1 MSSPV
6 IFIDSAISTAGFLDV
21 IIGPMYSGK
30 TDYLLRELNIFATMG
45 AKVLYV
51 NHSLDTR
58 GDVFSSHNPAISK
71 LGHHQIASKKVSTVE
86 ELIQASEDYLIIGI
100 DEAQFFQGLKDG
112 VMDLVENKGKR
123 VLVAGLSGNYL
134 RQPFGEI
141 HSLIPLCDRITKLSS
156 CCSICA
162 KMKRIKQ
169 AHFSYRLAKDDT
181 EVLVGAKDEYIPLC
195 RECYVE
201 ENNKSIDPYQVSY
214 FS

>member
-6 IFIDSAISTAGFLDV
+6 IFMDSTISSGFLDV

-30 TDYLLRELNIFATMG
+30 TDYLLRELNIFSTMG

-58 GDVFSSHNPAISK
+58 GEVFSSHNPTVSK
-71 LGHHQIASKKVSTVE
+71 LGHEKIASKKVSTIE
-86 ELIQASEDYLIIGI
+86 ELIEASENYLIIGI
-100 DEAQFFQGLKDG
+100 DEAQFFQGLKEG
-112 VMDLVENKGKR
+112 VMHLVEQKGKR

-162 KMKRIKQ
+162 LSKRIKQ
-169 AHFSYRLAKDDT
+169 AHFSYRTSKQ
-181 EVLVGAKDEYIPLC
+181 EKEILVGATQEYIPLC
-195 RECYVE
+195 RECYVLCC
-201 ENNKSIDPYQVSY
+201 KDPYQVNYLS
-214 FS
+214 